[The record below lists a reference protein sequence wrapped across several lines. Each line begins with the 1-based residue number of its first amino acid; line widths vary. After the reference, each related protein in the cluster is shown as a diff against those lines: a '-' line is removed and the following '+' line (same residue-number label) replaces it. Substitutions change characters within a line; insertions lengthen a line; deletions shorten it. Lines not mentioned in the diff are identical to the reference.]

1 MTIPTIRPSGD
12 EVRRC
17 VARYDELERVTEG
30 LPDQKLPECRRAFMS
45 VLGFKQPLKAGEYS
59 PFGDK
64 VRPKIQHLKA
74 GCGMA
79 YVKAEPGR
87 GVFMHTHDTH
97 ETFVVI
103 DGTWK
108 LEWEGDQGDDHLILK
123 PLDVIC
129 FPPRMQRRFECVAPA
144 PGSTEGTLLG
154 IIEGDQPVAEMS
166 PETER
171 RLIEAGALTPERS
184 AHFAGTAAA

>member
-1 MTIPTIRPSGD
+1 MTIKTTRPPAA
-12 EVRRC
+12 EIHRC
-17 VARYDELERVTEG
+17 VARFDELERVTEG
-30 LPDQKLPECRRAFMS
+30 LPDQRVPECERAFMS

-64 VRPKIQHLKA
+64 VKPAIQHLRA

-79 YVKAEPGR
+79 YVKAEPGK

-108 LEWEGDQGDDHLILK
+108 LEWEGDKGNDHVILK

-129 FPPRMQRRFECVAPA
+129 FPPEIQRRFECVTPA
-144 PGSTEGTLLG
+144 AGATEGTLLG

-166 PETER
+166 PETEQ
-171 RLIEAGALTPERS
+171 RLIGLGLLQPEKS
-184 AHFAGTAAA
+184 AHFATAG